1 MEIERQF
8 LVKTLPD
15 LPPEYESLQQGY
27 VALLP
32 EIRIRQIGESRFTLT
47 IKRGTGLVREEW
59 ETEISRQEFDSLA
72 MRLCPDTM
80 MIEKRRYRIPL
91 VDGNIA
97 ELHVHAGHLSGF
109 SYVEV
114 EFPTEQSANSF
125 EPPSWFGQEV
135 TEDVRFSY
143 GTLARKDGMEI
154 VRQILSSS
162 SLPNLPPMRESKAA
176 SSTRPPVW

>member
-8 LVKTLPD
+8 LVKKLPT
-15 LPPEYESLQQGY
+15 LPPEYESLRQGY

-32 EIRIRQIGESRFTLT
+32 EIRIRQLCETRFMLT
-47 IKRGTGLVREEW
+47 VKRGAGLVREEW
-59 ETEISRQEFDSLA
+59 ETGISRTEFDSLA
-72 MRLCPDTM
+72 MRLCPDTV

-91 VDGNIA
+91 ADGYTA
-97 ELHVHAGHLSGF
+97 ELHVHDGHLAGF

-114 EFPTEQSANSF
+114 EFPAKTAASSF
-125 EPPSWFGQEV
+125 EPPPWFGHEV

-154 VRQILSSS
+154 VRQILKEQEWKTKDI
-162 SLPNLPPMRESKAA
+162 P
-176 SSTRPPVW
+176 